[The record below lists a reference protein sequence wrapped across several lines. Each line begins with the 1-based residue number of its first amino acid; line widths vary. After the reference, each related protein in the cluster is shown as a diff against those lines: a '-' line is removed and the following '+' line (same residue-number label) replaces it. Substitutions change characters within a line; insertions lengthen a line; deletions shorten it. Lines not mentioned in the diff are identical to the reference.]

1 MGSIP
6 KNGWPINQPNQE
18 ASMTNEVRNLTDA
31 EIDTV
36 AGGFMLALTLLRAC
50 MSVAH
55 APTGSEGGGEDTAA
69 SDDGGDDNPNEDE
82 GSDK

>member
-1 MGSIP
+1 MAY
-6 KNGWPINQPNQE
+6 E
-18 ASMTNEVRNLTDA
+18 ARNLTDA

-50 MSVAH
+50 IGVAH
-55 APTGSEGGGEDTAA
+55 APTGNGGGQGGEEDAA
-69 SDDGGDDNPNEDE
+69 ESDTGTEDSSAEDE